1 MIGRLNSVNISFRA
15 SITDKD
21 IDKFESTKQH
31 FSDCYLM
38 TTLETLSH
46 TKNGRKVIKDHIKY
60 DDRNPKL
67 INCYLYAPN
76 DNVE

>member
-1 MIGRLNSVNISFRA
+1 MLGRLNSINIAFRA
-15 SITDKD
+15 SISDKD

-46 TKNGRKVIKDHIKY
+46 TPNGRKVIK
-60 DDRNPKL
+60 
-67 INCYLYAPN
+67 
-76 DNVE
+76 